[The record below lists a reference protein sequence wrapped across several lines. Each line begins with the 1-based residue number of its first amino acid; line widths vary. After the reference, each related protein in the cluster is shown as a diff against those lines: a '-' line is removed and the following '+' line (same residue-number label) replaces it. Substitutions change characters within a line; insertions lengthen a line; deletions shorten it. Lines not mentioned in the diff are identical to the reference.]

1 MLRKK
6 KLELLQTFAAETLS
20 EQSLEAKILLG
31 L

>member
-6 KLELLQTFAAETLS
+6 KLELLQMFAAETLS
-20 EQSLEAKILLG
+20 GQSLEAQVLLG